1 MPISAR
7 ELRECIKKLQGGKDI
22 TKKDIPKIIS
32 PCRLGDVKIGPDL
45 MQAYKDWFKA
55 VAERLP
61 EFGNY
66 ARTVPVCSFLLR
78 NFNLDVIR
86 AVSECLDK
94 MTPLDR
100 ATCVEVAHMPAPG
113 WTKTS
118 TERPTLASIFKFA
131 GDLRSSDIYERISG
145 MVPLFD
151 GDLEERYGIPEYDL
165 NGNCSGINVQTLYVQ
180 SILSVAYR
188 NKTPLVRITAE
199 DVRRQKKSDIVLVDP
214 SDRKKLEYLLSFTP
228 DEVFDIFSQNPKSR
242 SIPKTT
248 RALRQAGRD
257 NFLKIVVLD
266 ARRIFDETGMAME
279 RYGLLKERH
288 DMADDGLLEIER

>member
-7 ELRECIKKLQGGKDI
+7 ELRECIKKLQDGKDI
-22 TKKDIPKIIS
+22 TKKDISKIIS
-32 PCRLGDVKIGPDL
+32 PCKLGDVKIGPDL

-94 MTPLDR
+94 MSPLDK
-100 ATCVEVAHMPAPG
+100 AACIEVAHMPAPG

-131 GDLRSSDIYERISG
+131 GDFRSSDVYEKASG

-188 NKTPLVRITAE
+188 NKTPLARITAE

-248 RALRQAGRD
+248 R
-257 NFLKIVVLD
+257 LKIAVLD
-266 ARRIFDETGMAME
+266 ARRIFNETGMAME
-279 RYGLLKERH
+279 RYSLLKERH
-288 DMADDGLLEIER
+288 DTAEDDIWMETIR

>member
-55 VAERLP
+55 VADRLP

-86 AVSECLDK
+86 TVSECLDK

-100 ATCVEVAHMPAPG
+100 AACVEVAHMPAPG

-118 TERPTLASIFKFA
+118 TERPTFASIFKFA

-165 NGNCSGINVQTLYVQ
+165 NGNCFGINVQTLYVQ

-188 NKTPLVRITAE
+188 KKMPLVRITTE
-199 DVRRQKKSDIVLVDP
+199 DVRRQKKRDIVLVNP

-228 DEVFDIFSQNPKSR
+228 DEVFDQFSQNPESR
-242 SIPKTT
+242 KLPKTT
-248 RALRQAGRD
+248 R
-257 NFLKIVVLD
+257 LKIAVLD

-288 DMADDGLLEIER
+288 DTAEDGLPEIER

>member
-7 ELRECIKKLQGGKDI
+7 ELRECIKKLQDGKDI
-22 TKKDIPKIIS
+22 TKKDISKIIS
-32 PCRLGDVKIGPDL
+32 PCKLGDVKIGPDL

-94 MTPLDR
+94 MSPLDR
-100 ATCVEVAHMPAPG
+100 AACIEVAHIPVPG

-118 TERPTLASIFKFA
+118 TERPTLASIFEFA
-131 GDLRSSDIYERISG
+131 GDFRSSDIYERISG

-188 NKTPLVRITAE
+188 NKTPLARITTE
-199 DVRRQKKSDIVLVDP
+199 DVRRQKKRDIVLVNP

-228 DEVFDIFSQNPKSR
+228 DEVFDQFSQNLESR
-242 SIPKTT
+242 KLPKTT
-248 RALRQAGRD
+248 R
-257 NFLKIVVLD
+257 LKIAVLD
-266 ARRIFDETGMAME
+266 ARRIFNETGMAME
-279 RYGLLKERH
+279 RYSLLKERH
-288 DMADDGLLEIER
+288 DTAEDGLPEIER

>member
-22 TKKDIPKIIS
+22 TKKDIPKIIY
-32 PCRLGDVKIGPDL
+32 PCRIGDVKIGPDL

-66 ARTVPVCSFLLR
+66 VRTVPVCSFLLR

-86 AVSECLDK
+86 AVSECLNK
-94 MTPLDR
+94 LSPLDR
-100 ATCVEVAHMPAPG
+100 AACVEVAHMPVPG
-113 WTKTS
+113 WTRTS
-118 TERPTLASIFKFA
+118 TERPTFASIFKFA

-165 NGNCSGINVQTLYVQ
+165 NGNCFGINVQTLYVQ

-188 NKTPLVRITAE
+188 KKMPLVRITTE
-199 DVRRQKKSDIVLVDP
+199 DVRRQKKRDIVLVDP
-214 SDRKKLEYLLSFTP
+214 SDRKKIEYLLSFTP
-228 DEVFDIFSQNPKSR
+228 DEVFDRIFSQNPESR

-248 RALRQAGRD
+248 G
-257 NFLKIVVLD
+257 LKIAVMD

-288 DMADDGLLEIER
+288 DTAEDGLPEIER

>member
-1 MPISAR
+1 MITNQEMKR
-7 ELRECIKKLQGGKDI
+7 YINKLQGGKDI
-22 TKKDIPKIIS
+22 TKRDIPKIIY
-32 PCRLGDVKIGPDL
+32 PCRIGDVKISPDL

-55 VAERLP
+55 VADRLP
-61 EFGNY
+61 ESGNY

-94 MTPLDR
+94 MSPLDR
-100 ATCVEVAHMPAPG
+100 AACMEVAHIPDPG

-118 TERPTLASIFKFA
+118 TERPTFASIFKFA
-131 GDLRSSDIYERISG
+131 GDFRSSDVYERISG

-188 NKTPLVRITAE
+188 NKTPLARITAE
-199 DVRRQKKSDIVLVDP
+199 DVRRQK
-214 SDRKKLEYLLSFTP
+214 
-228 DEVFDIFSQNPKSR
+228 
-242 SIPKTT
+242 
-248 RALRQAGRD
+248 
-257 NFLKIVVLD
+257 
-266 ARRIFDETGMAME
+266 
-279 RYGLLKERH
+279 
-288 DMADDGLLEIER
+288 

>member
-1 MPISAR
+1 MITNQEMKR
-7 ELRECIKKLQGGKDI
+7 YINKLQGGKDI
-22 TKKDIPKIIS
+22 TKRDIPKIIY

-94 MTPLDR
+94 MSPLDK
-100 ATCVEVAHMPAPG
+100 AACIEVSNMPDPG

-118 TERPTLASIFKFA
+118 TERPTFASIFKFA

-180 SILSVAYR
+180 SIMSVAYR
-188 NKTPLVRITAE
+188 RKMPLARITTE
-199 DVRRQKKSDIVLVDP
+199 DVRRQKKRDIVLVDP

-228 DEVFDIFSQNPKSR
+228 DEVFDQIFSQNLESR
-242 SIPKTT
+242 KLPKTT
-248 RALRQAGRD
+248 R
-257 NFLKIVVLD
+257 LKIAVLD

-288 DMADDGLLEIER
+288 DTAEDGLPEIER

>member
-55 VAERLP
+55 VADRLP

-94 MTPLDR
+94 MSPLDR
-100 ATCVEVAHMPAPG
+100 AACVEVAHMPAPG
-113 WTKTS
+113 WIKTS

-188 NKTPLVRITAE
+188 RKIPLARITTE
-199 DVRRQKKSDIVLVDP
+199 DVRRQKKSDIVLVNP

-228 DEVFDIFSQNPKSR
+228 DEVFDQFSQNPESR
-242 SIPKTT
+242 KLPKTT
-248 RALRQAGRD
+248 R
-257 NFLKIVVLD
+257 LKIVVLD
-266 ARRIFDETGMAME
+266 ARRIFNETGMAME
-279 RYGLLKERH
+279 RYSLLKERH
-288 DMADDGLLEIER
+288 DTAEDDGLPEIER

>member
-1 MPISAR
+1 MITNQEMKR
-7 ELRECIKKLQGGKDI
+7 YINKLQGGKDI
-22 TKKDIPKIIS
+22 TKRDIPKIIY

-78 NFNLDVIR
+78 NFNLEVIR
-86 AVSECLDK
+86 TVSECLDR
-94 MTPLDR
+94 MSPLDK
-100 ATCVEVAHMPAPG
+100 AACIEVTNMPDPG

-118 TERPTLASIFKFA
+118 TERPTFASIFKFA
-131 GDLRSSDIYERISG
+131 GDLRSSDVYERISG

-188 NKTPLVRITAE
+188 RKMPLARITTE
-199 DVRRQKKSDIVLVDP
+199 DVRRQKKRDIVLVDP
-214 SDRKKLEYLLSFTP
+214 SDRKKLKYLLSFTP

-248 RALRQAGRD
+248 R
-257 NFLKIVVLD
+257 LKIAVLD
-266 ARRIFDETGMAME
+266 ARRIFNETGMAMK

-288 DMADDGLLEIER
+288 DTAEDGLPEIER

>member
-7 ELRECIKKLQGGKDI
+7 ELRECIKKLQDGKDI
-22 TKKDIPKIIS
+22 TKKDISKIIS
-32 PCRLGDVKIGPDL
+32 PCKLGDVKISPDL

-94 MTPLDR
+94 MSPLDK
-100 ATCVEVAHMPAPG
+100 AACMEVSNMPDPG

-118 TERPTLASIFKFA
+118 TERPTFASIFKFA
-131 GDLRSSDIYERISG
+131 GDFRSSDVYERISG

-188 NKTPLVRITAE
+188 RKTPLARITAE
-199 DVRRQKKSDIVLVDP
+199 DVRRQKKRDIVLVNP

-228 DEVFDIFSQNPKSR
+228 DEVFDIFSQNLESR
-242 SIPKTT
+242 KLPKTT
-248 RALRQAGRD
+248 R
-257 NFLKIVVLD
+257 LKIAVLD

-288 DMADDGLLEIER
+288 DTADDGLPEIER

>member
-7 ELRECIKKLQGGKDI
+7 ELRECIKKLQDGKDI

-32 PCRLGDVKIGPDL
+32 PCRIGDVKIGPDL

-94 MTPLDR
+94 MSPLDK
-100 ATCVEVAHMPAPG
+100 AACIEVAHMPAPG

-118 TERPTLASIFKFA
+118 TERPTFASIFKFA

-188 NKTPLVRITAE
+188 NKTPLARITAE

-248 RALRQAGRD
+248 G
-257 NFLKIVVLD
+257 LKIVVMD
-266 ARRIFDETGMAME
+266 ARRIFDETGMMME
-279 RYGLLKERH
+279 RYSFLKEKYET
-288 DMADDGLLEIER
+288 AEDDIWMETIR

>member
-1 MPISAR
+1 MITNQEMKR
-7 ELRECIKKLQGGKDI
+7 YINKLQGGKDI
-22 TKKDIPKIIS
+22 TKRDIPKIIY

-78 NFNLDVIR
+78 NFNLEVIR
-86 AVSECLDK
+86 TVSECLDR
-94 MTPLDR
+94 MSPLDK
-100 ATCVEVAHMPAPG
+100 AACIEVTNMPDPG

-118 TERPTLASIFKFA
+118 TERPTFASIFKFA
-131 GDLRSSDIYERISG
+131 GDLRSSDVYERISG

-188 NKTPLVRITAE
+188 RKMPLARITTE
-199 DVRRQKKSDIVLVDP
+199 DVRRQKKRDIVLVDP
-214 SDRKKLEYLLSFTP
+214 SDRKKLKYLLSFTP

-248 RALRQAGRD
+248 R
-257 NFLKIVVLD
+257 LKIVVLD
-266 ARRIFDETGMAME
+266 ARRIFNETGMAMK

-288 DMADDGLLEIER
+288 DTAEDGLPEIER

>member
-55 VAERLP
+55 VADRLP

-86 AVSECLDK
+86 TVSECLDK

-100 ATCVEVAHMPAPG
+100 AACVEVAHMPAPG

-118 TERPTLASIFKFA
+118 TERPTFASIFKFA

-165 NGNCSGINVQTLYVQ
+165 NGNCFGINVQTLYVQ

-188 NKTPLVRITAE
+188 KKMPLVRITTE
-199 DVRRQKKSDIVLVDP
+199 DVRRQKKRDIVLVNP

-228 DEVFDIFSQNPKSR
+228 DEVFDRIFSQNPESR

-248 RALRQAGRD
+248 R
-257 NFLKIVVLD
+257 LKIAVLD

-288 DMADDGLLEIER
+288 DTAEDGLPEIER

>member
-7 ELRECIKKLQGGKDI
+7 ELRECIKKLQDGKDI

-32 PCRLGDVKIGPDL
+32 PCRIGDVKIGPDL

-66 ARTVPVCSFLLR
+66 ARTVPVCCFLLR

-86 AVSECLDK
+86 TVSECLDK
-94 MTPLDR
+94 MSPLDR
-100 ATCVEVAHMPAPG
+100 VACIEVSNMPDPG
-113 WTKTS
+113 WIKTS
-118 TERPTLASIFKFA
+118 TERPTFASIFKFA

-188 NKTPLVRITAE
+188 KKMPIVRITTE
-199 DVRRQKKSDIVLVDP
+199 DVIRQKKRDIVLVDP
-214 SDRKKLEYLLSFTP
+214 SDRKKLEHLLSFTP
-228 DEVFDIFSQNPKSR
+228 DEAFDQIFSRHPESR
-242 SIPKTT
+242 
-248 RALRQAGRD
+248 
-257 NFLKIVVLD
+257 KISGGNS
-266 ARRIFDETGMAME
+266 REIFNETGMMME
-279 RYGLLKERH
+279 RYSFLKEKYET
-288 DMADDGLLEIER
+288 AEDDIWMETIR

>member
-7 ELRECIKKLQGGKDI
+7 ELRECIKKLQDGKDI
-22 TKKDIPKIIS
+22 TKKDIPKIIY
-32 PCRLGDVKIGPDL
+32 PCRIGDVKIGPDL

-66 ARTVPVCSFLLR
+66 ARTVPVGCFLLR

-86 AVSECLDK
+86 TVSECLDK

-100 ATCVEVAHMPAPG
+100 ATCIEVAHMPDPG

-118 TERPTLASIFKFA
+118 TERPTFASIFKFA
-131 GDLRSSDIYERISG
+131 GDFRSSDIYERISG

-151 GDLEERYGIPEYDL
+151 EDLEERYGIPEYDL

-188 NKTPLVRITAE
+188 RKIPLARITTE
-199 DVRRQKKSDIVLVDP
+199 DVRRQKKRDIVLVNP

-228 DEVFDIFSQNPKSR
+228 DEVFDQFSQNPESR
-242 SIPKTT
+242 KLPKTT
-248 RALRQAGRD
+248 R
-257 NFLKIVVLD
+257 LKIVVLD
-266 ARRIFDETGMAME
+266 ARRIFDETGMMME
-279 RYGLLKERH
+279 RYSFLKEKYET
-288 DMADDGLLEIER
+288 AEDDIWMETIR

>member
-7 ELRECIKKLQGGKDI
+7 ELRECIKKLQDGKDI

-32 PCRLGDVKIGPDL
+32 PCRIGDVKIGPDL

-86 AVSECLDK
+86 TVSECLDK
-94 MTPLDR
+94 MSPLDK
-100 ATCVEVAHMPAPG
+100 AACIEVAHMPAPG

-118 TERPTLASIFKFA
+118 TERPTFASIFKFA

-188 NKTPLVRITAE
+188 KKMPIVRITTE
-199 DVRRQKKSDIVLVDP
+199 DVIRQKKRDIVLVDP
-214 SDRKKLEYLLSFTP
+214 SDRKKLEHLLSFTP
-228 DEVFDIFSQNPKSR
+228 DEVFDIFSQNPESR

-248 RALRQAGRD
+248 R
-257 NFLKIVVLD
+257 LKIAVLD
-266 ARRIFDETGMAME
+266 ARRIFDETGMMME
-279 RYGLLKERH
+279 RYSFLKEKYET
-288 DMADDGLLEIER
+288 AEDDIWMETIR

>member
-7 ELRECIKKLQGGKDI
+7 ELRECIKKLQDGKDI
-22 TKKDIPKIIS
+22 TKKDISKIIS
-32 PCRLGDVKIGPDL
+32 PCKLGDVKIGPDL

-66 ARTVPVCSFLLR
+66 AYTVPVNGAFLR
-78 NFNLDVIR
+78 NFNLRVIK
-86 AVSECLDK
+86 AVSKCLDK
-94 MTPLDR
+94 MSLLDR
-100 ATCVEVAHMPAPG
+100 ASQVEIANIPVKG
-113 WTKTS
+113 WSWTS
-118 TERPTLASIFKFA
+118 MSKPTRFLNLKLA
-131 GDLRSSDIYERISG
+131 GDLRSSDVYEKASG
-145 MVPLFD
+145 MVVFFD
-151 GDLEERYGIPEYDL
+151 EDLEEKYGIPEYDL

-188 NKTPLVRITAE
+188 NKTPLARITAE

-248 RALRQAGRD
+248 G
-257 NFLKIVVLD
+257 LKIAVMD
-266 ARRIFDETGMAME
+266 ARRIFDETGMAMK

-288 DMADDGLLEIER
+288 DTAEDGLPEI

>member
-7 ELRECIKKLQGGKDI
+7 ELRECINKLKNGRDI
-22 TKKDIPKIIS
+22 TKKDIPKIVS
-32 PCRLGDVKIGPDL
+32 LCRARNVRFDL
-45 MQAYKDWFKA
+45 DLFQDYEEWFKT
-55 VAERLP
+55 VADRLP

-94 MTPLDR
+94 MSPLDR
-100 ATCVEVAHMPAPG
+100 AACVEVAHMPAPG

-118 TERPTLASIFKFA
+118 TERPTFASIFKFA

-188 NKTPLVRITAE
+188 RKMPLVRITTE
-199 DVRRQKKSDIVLVDP
+199 DVRRQKKRDIVLADP

-228 DEVFDIFSQNPKSR
+228 DEVFDRIFSQNPESR

-248 RALRQAGRD
+248 G
-257 NFLKIVVLD
+257 LKIVVMD

-279 RYGLLKERH
+279 RYSFLKEKYET
-288 DMADDGLLEIER
+288 AEDDIWMETIR